1 MFVIKSGFHCEFYQK
16 WEIIENG
23 WRQYREEFL
32 EDSVGIGKI
41 ALYRDESEEDENS
54 LEREEIE
61 IEPHWSGKTATL
73 EIEE

>member
-1 MFVIKSGFHCEFYQK
+1 MDC
-16 WEIIENG
+16 
-23 WRQYREEFL
+23 
-32 EDSVGIGKI
+32 VGIGKI
-41 ALYRDESEEDENS
+41 ALYREESEEDENS